1 MTTSPYHA
9 LLLAILATLP
19 ACAEEGTACLPVAAE
34 LSCPAAKDVDKDDL
48 WDGGCSTI
56 RRIIGEGERVDD
68 IDNYSYDEEAT
79 PGCCYPVKEVHQNGC
94 AVGRPMRVEQVSLS
108 AIAVH
113 GASWDAG
120 LAHEVSALDPDLRAA
135 LVDRWTRAALDEHA
149 SIAAFSRVALD
160 LLRQGAPSELLEM
173 AHGAALDELR
183 HARECFAIASALA
196 GRSVAPGR
204 FPLAAT
210 VALAPDLATVAAEAA
225 LDGCIGETVSAL
237 LAREAAAVC
246 RDPEIRAVLLGI
258 ADDEERHALL
268 AWRTVAWALRTGGPE
283 VRTAV
288 EAVFTTATRDGVTL
302 QTLGECDDTA
312 ALARVGLL
320 DRTATHRCAARTLRH
335 VILPAARALLA
346 GSHAPAT
353 SELSA

>member
-19 ACAEEGTACLPVAAE
+19 ACAEKGTACLPVPEAMA
-34 LSCPAAKDVDKDDL
+34 CPAAKDVDKDDL
-48 WDGGCSTI
+48 WGGGCSTI
-56 RRIIGEGERVDD
+56 RRVSGEGERVED
-68 IDNYSYDEEAT
+68 IDDYSYDAEPT

-120 LAHEVSALDPDLRAA
+120 LALTELDPELRAA
-135 LVDRWTRAALDEHA
+135 LVERWTRAALDEHA

-196 GRSVAPGR
+196 GHPVAPGR
-204 FPLAAT
+204 FPLAAS

-246 RDPEIRAVLLGI
+246 GDPEIRAVLLGI

-283 VRTAV
+283 VRAALA
-288 EAVFTTATRDGVTL
+288 AVFTAAARDGVAL
-302 QTLGECDDTA
+302 HNLGECDDTA

-320 DRTATHRCAARTLRH
+320 GRAATHRCAARTLRH

-346 GSHAPAT
+346 SSHAPAT
-353 SELSA
+353 NELSA